1 MIYVDIDIDIDID
14 IHTDTHTH
22 TNTHCISKILHAHQT
37 TCTRSSCATTWLNLC
52 IASAYLSAATSAC
65 VSVYVCARVRT
76 HGLSLALSLSRARAR
91 SLALDRF
98 HSFALSSP
106 LLSLSMRPRSH
117 WLAVSSLDPCGG
129 GGYGLCV
136 SGPEGQLCAREG
148 GGGAGART

>member
-76 HGLSLALSLSRARAR
+76 HGLSLALSLSLSRARAL
-91 SLALDRF
+91 SLYTCRYV
-98 HSFALSSP
+98 SSDAGAASHACEDIVTVCSLTA
-106 LLSLSMRPRSH
+106 LLSIQH
-117 WLAVSSLDPCGG
+117 TDTH
-129 GGYGLCV
+129 
-136 SGPEGQLCAREG
+136 RESE
-148 GGGAGART
+148 REERETDRQTEIER

>member
-91 SLALDRF
+91 
-98 HSFALSSP
+98 ALSLYTCRYVSSDAGAASHACEDIVTVCSLTA
-106 LLSLSMRPRSH
+106 LLSIQH
-117 WLAVSSLDPCGG
+117 TDTH
-129 GGYGLCV
+129 
-136 SGPEGQLCAREG
+136 RESE
-148 GGGAGART
+148 REERERDRQTEIER